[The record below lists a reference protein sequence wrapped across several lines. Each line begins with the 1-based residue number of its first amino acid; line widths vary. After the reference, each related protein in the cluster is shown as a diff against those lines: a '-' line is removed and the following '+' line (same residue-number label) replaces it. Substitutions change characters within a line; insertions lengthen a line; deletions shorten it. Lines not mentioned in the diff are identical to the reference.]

1 MHQSERAFR
10 AHAKGQQ
17 VRRRA
22 GLTGSCCRGA
32 GHDEG
37 RKRVRKGFLGR
48 NSLRPLFAFSVWA
61 VLHSGCGRY
70 CKAYKI
76 ACDRGVRKYFEH
88 AGALITADGTGD
100 ELIKLEG
107 MPKNYK
113 FTF

>member
-1 MHQSERAFR
+1 MLSTGHRHWVTDALNEMHPHLAP
-10 AHAKGQQ
+10 
-17 VRRRA
+17 
-22 GLTGSCCRGA
+22 
-32 GHDEG
+32 
-37 RKRVRKGFLGR
+37 RKHTEALKV
-48 NSLRPLFAFSVWA
+48 
-61 VLHSGCGRY
+61 CRY

>member
-1 MHQSERAFR
+1 MVSA
-10 AHAKGQQ
+10 
-17 VRRRA
+17 
-22 GLTGSCCRGA
+22 C
-32 GHDEG
+32 GHDQHCHATAKSQ
-37 RKRVRKGFLGR
+37 RKQLAY
-48 NSLRPLFAFSVWA
+48 NQALQLSLLSFSALVCC
-61 VLHSGCGRY
+61 CGRY